1 MSAIEA
7 AAIRCRTMADGSLR
21 IECEI
26 EPRHAQAAFVLFGA
40 PGTAMALAALK
51 PAAKRD
57 PAPMPDVAPDVP
69 KGGPLAKLA
78 GMWCQSATF
87 QKWMGF
93 DNAEEAASAIR
104 ETCRIGSRAEL
115 DNNPRAAELFNRHIR
130 GPYSMHLIS
139 IGVIE

>member
-1 MSAIEA
+1 
-7 AAIRCRTMADGSLR
+7 
-21 IECEI
+21 
-26 EPRHAQAAFVLFGA
+26 
-40 PGTAMALAALK
+40 MALAALK

-78 GMWCQSATF
+78 GMWCQSADF